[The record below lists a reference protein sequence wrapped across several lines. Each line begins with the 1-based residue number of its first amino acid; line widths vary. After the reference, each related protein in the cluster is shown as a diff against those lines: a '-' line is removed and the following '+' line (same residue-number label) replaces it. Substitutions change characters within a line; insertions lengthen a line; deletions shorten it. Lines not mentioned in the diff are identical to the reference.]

1 LQIDSPDAVKA
12 SKRLNTKSRI
22 LVSNNIYYNYYYY
35 TILWIIQRVN
45 ITHTTADESQNVR
58 FFIIWYRVPERFYG
72 FFFSF
77 SLSDINPICR
87 LLTNIISVYLHKC
100 MSRSTNSGSNNICFY
115 VPIVPSSCSAVNF
128 TFNSTI
134 KYLSYY
140 SIWARSRV
148 ALVASRNERKRY
160 T

>member
-1 LQIDSPDAVKA
+1 MA
-12 SKRLNTKSRI
+12 S
-22 LVSNNIYYNYYYY
+22 
-35 TILWIIQRVN
+35 
-45 ITHTTADESQNVR
+45 
-58 FFIIWYRVPERFYG
+58 
-72 FFFSF
+72 FFSF

-100 MSRSTNSGSNNICFY
+100 MSRSTNSGSNNISFY

-148 ALVASRNERKRY
+148 ALVASRNERKGYNNISVSVRNTY
-160 T
+160 VFTFNTRALGGLLFTTSS